1 MIKEFRFIFI
11 LIFSLFFIGTIGYHF
26 IENWDLI
33 ESLYMTII
41 TVSTTGFMEVKPLSV
56 AGRLFTIFLILSG
69 LIFLFYAIGIL
80 NAALFERN
88 FFKERTMKKKIAAL
102 TNHYII
108 CGFGRL
114 GEKIAQELR
123 SQNRPFIVIEKESAR
138 LESLEENKY
147 LYLEGDATEDE
158 NLIKAGIKEA
168 KGLVAT
174 LDSDISNV
182 FATLSARGMNPDLKI
197 IARAEEESS
206 RQKLLRSGADR
217 VVLPYEIGGFRIAQA
232 LLRPRVL
239 AYFDEI
245 FSRSSIGLEIDEL
258 CLTEQSSLLDKTLAD
273 SPIRS
278 KYNLIIVAIYRHTG
292 EIIYNPGS
300 NTKLTNNDT
309 LIVIGKADDLLKIQ
323 KDI

>member
-1 MIKEFRFIFI
+1 MLKEFKSII
-11 LIFSLFFIGTIGYHF
+11 LLIITLFLVGTIGYHV
-26 IENWDLI
+26 IEHLNIL

-41 TVSTTGFMEVKPLSV
+41 TVSTTGFMEVKPLSPI
-56 AGRLFTIFLILSG
+56 GRLFTIFLILAG
-69 LIFLFYAIGIL
+69 LLFLFYAIGIL
-80 NAALFERN
+80 NAALFEKN
-88 FFKERTMKKKIAAL
+88 FFKERVMQKKIAAL
-102 TNHYII
+102 KDHYII

-114 GEKIAQELR
+114 GEKIAHELA
-123 SQNRPFIVIEKESAR
+123 SQHRDFIVIEKESSRMENLAV
-138 LESLEENKY
+138 NKY
-147 LYLEGDATEDE
+147 LYIEGDATEDE
-158 NLIKAGIKEA
+158 NLLKAGISDA

-182 FATLSARGMNPDLKI
+182 FAVLSARGINPKLKI

-206 RQKLLRSGADR
+206 RQKLLHSGADR

-245 FSRSSIGLEIDEL
+245 FSRSTIGLEIDEIS
-258 CLTEQSSLLDKTLAD
+258 LTEHSPFVEKTLAD

-278 KYNLIIVAIYRHTG
+278 KYNLIIVAIYRETG

-300 NTKLTNNDT
+300 NTILHKNDT
-309 LIVIGKADDLLKIQ
+309 LIVIGKTDDLLKLQ
-323 KDI
+323 KDM